1 MLNKEQEEILKLLRK
16 FWKKYPNQRFGQFL
30 ENYLFF
36 QGQRGDKTSNM
47 LFFQEDKE
55 TLDILRHLG
64 NKK

>member
-16 FWKKYPNQRFGQFL
+16 FWKKYPNQRFGQLL

-55 TLDILRHLG
+55 TLDILRYLG

>member
-1 MLNKEQEEILKLLRK
+1 MINKEQEEILKLLRK
-16 FWKKYPNQRFGQFL
+16 FWKKYPNQRFGQLL
-30 ENYLFF
+30 ENYLFL

-55 TLDILRHLG
+55 TLDILRHLE

>member
-16 FWKKYPNQRFGQFL
+16 FWKKYPNQRFGQLL

-55 TLDILRHLG
+55 TLDILRHLE

>member
-16 FWKKYPNQRFGQFL
+16 FWKKYPNQRFGQLL
-30 ENYLFF
+30 ENYLFL

-55 TLDILRHLG
+55 TLDILRHLE